1 MDERESFLLRER
13 RRGRRGDEGTFRPR
27 RRHGIKEKETKRGV
41 ININNNGERYLQKGA
56 VFFSNFGAK
65 FLGEEFMKKRI
76 SASTTVITTFLR
88 TTS

>member
-1 MDERESFLLRER
+1 LQKHR
-13 RRGRRGDEGTFRPR
+13 R

-56 VFFSNFGAK
+56 VFFSNFDAK
-65 FLGEEFMKKRI
+65 FLGEEFKKKRI